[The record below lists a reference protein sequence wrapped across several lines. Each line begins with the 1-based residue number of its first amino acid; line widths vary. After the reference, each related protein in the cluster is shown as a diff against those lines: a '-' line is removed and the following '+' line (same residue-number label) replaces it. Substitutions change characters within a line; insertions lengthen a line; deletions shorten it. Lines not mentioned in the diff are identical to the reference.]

1 MNVLS
6 TVASMKKRPI
16 SVTIVSWIYIV
27 AGIGGIAAHATEFDL
42 RHPFSNDVVLALIV
56 RLLAIIAGAFMLRG
70 AKWARWLAIAWIA
83 FHVVLSAF
91 HSFPSAAFHALL
103 LAVFAYFLFR
113 RHANT
118 YFSSKKAELN
128 PV

>member
-1 MNVLS
+1 
-6 TVASMKKRPI
+6 MKKRPI

-27 AGIGGIAAHATEFDL
+27 AGIGGIAAHATEFDR

-56 RLLAIIAGAFMLRG
+56 RLLAIVAGAFMLRG
-70 AKWARWLAIAWIA
+70 ANWARWLAIVWIG

-103 LAVFAYFLFR
+103 LGVFAYFLFR
-113 RHANT
+113 KQSNA
-118 YFSSKKAELN
+118 YFTAERAELN

>member
-1 MNVLS
+1 
-6 TVASMKKRPI
+6 MKKRPI
-16 SVTIVSWIYIV
+16 SVTIVGWVYIV
-27 AGIGGIAAHATEFDL
+27 AGLGGIAAHATEFDL

-70 AKWARWLAIAWIA
+70 ANWARWLAVVWIA
-83 FHVVLSAF
+83 CHVVLSAF

-118 YFSSKKAELN
+118 YFSAERAELN
-128 PV
+128 AG